1 MALNKR
7 LTVDDNLKIID
18 EMAGFGDD
26 WNGYGAKPF
35 SDEAIET
42 FRYVI
47 AHLDIQPAIAPTAAD
62 SLYIQYADD
71 KTGTVLAY
79 ELSSDCLNEVAVIG
93 GDFSTA
99 RTSSCE
105 MERCGLDGFVEQI
118 NESVHR
124 MFG

>member
-1 MALNKR
+1 MALNKWF
-7 LTVDDNLKIID
+7 TVNDNLKIID
-18 EMAGFGDD
+18 EMEGFGDD

-35 SDEAIET
+35 SDKAIET

-47 AHLDIQPAIAPTAAD
+47 AHLDIQPAIAPTAAN
-62 SLYIQYADD
+62 SLYMQYADD
-71 KTGTVLAY
+71 DTGTVLAY
-79 ELSSDCLNEVAVIG
+79 ELSSDCLNEGSVIG

-99 RTSSCE
+99 RTSSYE
-105 MERCGLDGFVEQI
+105 MWRCGIDGFVKQI

>member
-1 MALNKR
+1 MALDKQ
-7 LTVDDNLKIID
+7 LSFGDNLRIID
-18 EMAGFGDD
+18 EMAGFEDD

-35 SDEAIET
+35 SDKAIEM

-71 KTGTVLAY
+71 ATGTVLAY
-79 ELSSDCLNEVAVIG
+79 ELSVSSLNEVAVIG

-105 MERCGLDGFVEQI
+105 MEQCGLDGFVEQI

>member
-1 MALNKR
+1 MALDKQ
-7 LTVDDNLKIID
+7 LSVGDNLKIID
-18 EMAGFGDD
+18 EMAGFEDD

-35 SDEAIET
+35 TDEAVET
-42 FRYVI
+42 FRYVVS
-47 AHLDIQPAIAPTAAD
+47 HLDVQPAIAPTAAD

-71 KTGTVLAY
+71 DTGTVLAY

-105 MERCGLDGFVEQI
+105 MKRCGLDGFVKQI

>member
-1 MALNKR
+1 MALDKQ
-7 LTVDDNLKIID
+7 LSVGDNLKIID

-47 AHLDIQPAIAPTAAD
+47 SHLDVQPAIAPTAAD

-71 KTGTVLAY
+71 ATGTVLAY
-79 ELSSDCLNEVAVIG
+79 ELSSDCLNEAAVIS

-99 RTSSCE
+99 RPSSCE
-105 MERCGLDGFVEQI
+105 MERCGIDGFVKQI
-118 NESVHR
+118 NKSVHL

>member
-1 MALNKR
+1 MALDKQ
-7 LTVDDNLKIID
+7 LSVGDNLKIID
-18 EMAGFGDD
+18 EMESFGGD

-35 SDEAIET
+35 TDEAIET
-42 FRYVI
+42 FRYVVS
-47 AHLDIQPAIAPTAAD
+47 HLDVQPAIAPTAAD

-71 KTGTVLAY
+71 ETGTVLAY

-105 MERCGLDGFVEQI
+105 MG
-118 NESVHR
+118 
-124 MFG
+124 